1 MKHIRSVL
9 IFMLLFTV
17 AAPLAIAA
25 PQLTIGSADVKTGG
39 TASLNLSFSGET
51 KDYAGVNAKIIL
63 PKGITVKSISKG
75 KLLSANFITDFR
87 SFSETANNGVNLI
100 AYSGADTF
108 TASSGILL
116 TLTIEAA
123 IDAPAGQHNVTF
135 AATNVIPRVNSRYA
149 LASKDAASVALSPV
163 NGNISIS
170 VSEDADND
178 GLPDSYE
185 QQIIDADLNDSIRT
199 VQDVKPADDF
209 DGDGKTNLQ
218 EFQAGTFPARIK
230 GDVNKDGSITRA
242 DAEEAFNLSLKT
254 SWTSEELE
262 LADYNGDGSIT
273 PQDAVDIFSRA
284 SF

>member
-9 IFMLLFTV
+9 IFMLLFTAV
-17 AAPLAIAA
+17 SPQAIAA
-25 PQLTIGSADVKTGG
+25 PQLTIGSAAIKIGG

-51 KDYAGVNAKIIL
+51 KDYAGLNAKIIL

-75 KLLSANFITDFR
+75 GLLSANFITDFR
-87 SFSETANNGVNLI
+87 TFSETANNGVNLI
-100 AYSGADTF
+100 AYSGTDTF
-108 TASSGILL
+108 TASSGVLL
-116 TLTIEAA
+116 TLNIEAA

-149 LASKDAASVALSPV
+149 LAAKNAASVALSPV
-163 NGNISIS
+163 NGNIIISI
-170 VSEDADND
+170 SEDADND
-178 GLPDSYE
+178 GLPDSWE
-185 QQIIDADLNDSIRT
+185 QQIIAANLNDNIKSI
-199 VQDVKPADDF
+199 QDVKPGDDF

-230 GDVNKDGSITRA
+230 GDVNKDGRITRQ

-254 SWTSEELE
+254 LWTSEELE
-262 LADYNGDGSIT
+262 LADYNRDGSIT
-273 PQDAVDIFSRA
+273 PQDAVDIFGA